1 MATNDERFVRNY
13 LRRRMGNFEHDLCTT
28 VDSILQ
34 ALGYEPTVVRHS
46 YQQQQQLLSLDS
58 NDIDADYPSS
68 RLPTSS
74 AAGDVLRSEPRS
86 VVVPWSRRRGWY
98 WARRRGR
105 GHIMPSDRL
114 RPGVALLFQCFPV
127 KSFCHLLRLQF
138 DTHLQQRFIQSLAQQ
153 HQCCI
158 VFVFFFFLLHSRF
171 VERSVFVSLLGNNL
185 EIQKSAI
192 PLPLSF
198 APAAF
203 DQVFCC

>member
-1 MATNDERFVRNY
+1 MTLTQTIRPVGC
-13 LRRRMGNFEHDLCTT
+13 RR
-28 VDSILQ
+28 LQ
-34 ALGYEPTVVRHS
+34 PPVMSCVPSHGLWWFREAAVVGG
-46 YQQQQQLLSLDS
+46 
-58 NDIDADYPSS
+58 
-68 RLPTSS
+68 T
-74 AAGDVLRSEPRS
+74 G
-86 VVVPWSRRRGWY
+86 RG
-98 WARRRGR
+98 GGGG